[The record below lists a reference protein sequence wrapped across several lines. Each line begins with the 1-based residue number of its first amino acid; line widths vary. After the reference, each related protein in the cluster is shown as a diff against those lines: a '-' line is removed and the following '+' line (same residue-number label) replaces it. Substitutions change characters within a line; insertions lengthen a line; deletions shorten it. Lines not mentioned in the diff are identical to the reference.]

1 MGDWGKLG
9 PNWFD
14 ILEDKIYTAE
24 KDGLRMTL
32 PELEERDRETERQTV
47 NNASLCDPT

>member
-9 PNWFD
+9 FNWFD
-14 ILEDKIYTAE
+14 ILEDKIYIVE

-32 PELEERDRETERQTV
+32 FEFEERDREIER
-47 NNASLCDPT
+47 